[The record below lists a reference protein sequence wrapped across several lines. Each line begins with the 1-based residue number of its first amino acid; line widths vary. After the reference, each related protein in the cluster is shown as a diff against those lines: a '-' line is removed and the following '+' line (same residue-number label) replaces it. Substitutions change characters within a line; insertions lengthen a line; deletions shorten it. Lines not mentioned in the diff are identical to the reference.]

1 MEIFM
6 IIYRKLHSATNKERS
21 SIMVDSE
28 KLKKRIAEMGILQ
41 ADVAKKLN
49 CSQSTVSLKINN
61 KRPFF
66 LDEAW
71 ELARMLRIEDQFFS
85 YFFASEVA

>member
-1 MEIFM
+1 M
-6 IIYRKLHSATNKERS
+6 IIYRKLHSATSEERS

-28 KLKKRIAEMGILQ
+28 KLKKRIEEMGILQ

-71 ELARMLRIEDQFFS
+71 ELARMLGIEDQFFS

>member
-6 IIYRKLHSATNKERS
+6 IIYRKLHSATNEERS

-28 KLKKRIAEMGILQ
+28 KLKKRIEEMGILQ

-71 ELARMLRIEDQFFS
+71 ELARMLGIEDQFFS